1 MLILLQAAAGV
12 GISKL
17 GAAIGAGIAVLGA
30 GIGIGKIG
38 SSAMEGIAR
47 QPEAS
52 GDLRMNMI
60 IAAALVEGVALIA
73 IVVCLLTLLTPD
85 PGLLFW
91 MIIVFGVVFFILAK
105 YGFPVIIRMVED
117 RKAYI
122 DQSLKTAREANEK
135 LASVKQ
141 EGERILAQ
149 ANEEQV
155 RILNEAAAT
164 RDRIINEAK
173 ERARLEGDRLMEE
186 MKKQIE
192 TEKESAIRDIRRQV
206 AVLSV
211 GIAEKV
217 MRSKLADEK
226 EQMELIDRMLDEM
239 IETSKK

>member
-1 MLILLQAAAGV
+1 MG
-12 GISKL
+12 
-17 GAAIGAGIAVLGA
+17 
-30 GIGIGKIG
+30 
-38 SSAMEGIAR
+38 
-47 QPEAS
+47 
-52 GDLRMNMI
+52 
-60 IAAALVEGVALIA
+60 
-73 IVVCLLTLLTPD
+73 LLTPD

-122 DQSLKTAREANEK
+122 DQSLKAAREANEK

-164 RDRIINEAK
+164 RDRIINDAK

>member
-1 MLILLQAAAGV
+1 MG
-12 GISKL
+12 
-17 GAAIGAGIAVLGA
+17 
-30 GIGIGKIG
+30 
-38 SSAMEGIAR
+38 
-47 QPEAS
+47 
-52 GDLRMNMI
+52 
-60 IAAALVEGVALIA
+60 
-73 IVVCLLTLLTPD
+73 LLTPD

-122 DQSLKTAREANEK
+122 DQSLKAAREANEK

-164 RDRIINEAK
+164 RDRIINEAT

>member
-1 MLILLQAAAGV
+1 MG
-12 GISKL
+12 
-17 GAAIGAGIAVLGA
+17 
-30 GIGIGKIG
+30 
-38 SSAMEGIAR
+38 
-47 QPEAS
+47 
-52 GDLRMNMI
+52 
-60 IAAALVEGVALIA
+60 
-73 IVVCLLTLLTPD
+73 LLTPD

-122 DQSLKTAREANEK
+122 DQSLKAAREANEK

-186 MKKQIE
+186 MEKQIE

>member
-1 MLILLQAAAGV
+1 MG
-12 GISKL
+12 
-17 GAAIGAGIAVLGA
+17 
-30 GIGIGKIG
+30 
-38 SSAMEGIAR
+38 
-47 QPEAS
+47 
-52 GDLRMNMI
+52 
-60 IAAALVEGVALIA
+60 
-73 IVVCLLTLLTPD
+73 LLTPD

-91 MIIVFGVVFFILAK
+91 MIIVFGVVLLIFAK
-105 YGFPVIIRMVED
+105 KGFPRIKPMVED
-117 RKAYI
+117 RKTKIY
-122 DQSLKTAREANEK
+122 QSLKAAPPPNEK

>member
-1 MLILLQAAAGV
+1 MG
-12 GISKL
+12 
-17 GAAIGAGIAVLGA
+17 
-30 GIGIGKIG
+30 
-38 SSAMEGIAR
+38 
-47 QPEAS
+47 
-52 GDLRMNMI
+52 
-60 IAAALVEGVALIA
+60 
-73 IVVCLLTLLTPD
+73 LLTPD

-122 DQSLKTAREANEK
+122 DQSLKAAREANEK
-135 LASVKQ
+135 LVSVKQ

-192 TEKESAIRDIRRQV
+192 TEKESSIRDIRRQV